1 MGLQDKLTTQGSP
14 LSKNNGGANSQMQG
28 SLPSS
33 KLHDEYSIIGDP
45 AFRMKPTPSE
55 LDLEG
60 VKPAYSYDQN
70 APTEGLG
77 NI

>member
-14 LSKNNGGANSQMQG
+14 LSKNNGGANSLMQG

-33 KLHDEYSIIGDP
+33 KLHDEYSITGNP

-55 LDLEG
+55 LDLDG
-60 VKPAYSYDQN
+60 LKPVNSYDQT
-70 APTEGLG
+70 APAEGLG